1 MTMKLGG
8 RVWARQKT
16 GRVAMARRA
25 RNRDLCFGMTSRG
38 DVRLRNCTLQDSLL
52 LGLVWGIGGSREFAA
67 ELSVFGGLRFVLG
80 IVFVAR
86 RGGVEDG
93 PGKAAKS
100 G

>member
-1 MTMKLGG
+1 MY
-8 RVWARQKT
+8 V
-16 GRVAMARRA
+16 
-25 RNRDLCFGMTSRG
+25 CEI
-38 DVRLRNCTLQDSLL
+38 VRYRTRYFIGLL
-52 LGLVWGIGGSREFAA
+52 WGVGGSREFAA
-67 ELSVFGGLRFVLG
+67 ELGVFGGLRFVLG